1 MLIKNNFKSIQYA
14 CMKMIFCFLPLCD
27 KGSSFEQH
35 EHQNLTVWKKIVK
48 LLVIVNFKSFQKYKY
63 IEYK

>member
-1 MLIKNNFKSIQYA
+1 
-14 CMKMIFCFLPLCD
+14 MKMIFCFLPLCD